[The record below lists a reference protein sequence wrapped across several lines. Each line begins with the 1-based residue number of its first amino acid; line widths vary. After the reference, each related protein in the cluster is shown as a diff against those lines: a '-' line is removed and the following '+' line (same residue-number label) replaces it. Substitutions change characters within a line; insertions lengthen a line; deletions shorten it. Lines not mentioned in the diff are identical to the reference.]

1 MKAKR
6 LHSESIPESQLIL
19 NADGSV
25 YHLGITGEQIADTVI
40 VVGDPERV
48 PNITR
53 RFDSVFYRRA
63 GREFVVHTGRVGQ
76 REVTV
81 LSTGIG
87 VDNIDIVINELDAA
101 VNIDPATR
109 APREKLRQLDIL
121 RLGTCGALRE
131 EIEVGSVIA
140 SAYALGYDGVPW
152 HYAAE
157 PDPEESALM
166 EAFITHTAWP
176 QQLARPYCAKASSPL
191 LDQFARDYIHGITV
205 TANGFYGPQNRSLR
219 LPLADSGRMERVR
232 SFAFGDYKATNFE
245 MECAGI
251 YALAGMLNHRAL
263 TTCVVLANRYRERF
277 SKDPQHE
284 VNSLIDKTL
293 SHL

>member
-1 MKAKR
+1 MKATR
-6 LHSESIPESQLIL
+6 LHSGSIPESQLIL
-19 NADGSV
+19 NDDGSV
-25 YHLGITGEQIADTVI
+25 YHLGITGEHIANTVL

-53 RFDSVFYRRA
+53 RFDSVHYRRA

-87 VDNIDIVINELDAA
+87 VDNIDIVLNELDAA
-101 VNIDPATR
+101 VNIDPLTR
-109 APREKLRQLDIL
+109 APRAELRQLDIL

-131 EIEVGSVIA
+131 EIAVGTVIA
-140 SAYALGYDGVPW
+140 SAYAIGYDGVPW
-152 HYAAE
+152 HYGAQ
-157 PDPEESALM
+157 PEADEIAM
-166 EAFITHTAWP
+166 GEAFEQHTAWP
-176 QQLARPYCAKASSPL
+176 SILAKPYCAKASDAL
-191 LDQFARDYIHGITV
+191 LSRYATDFLKGITV

-219 LPLADSGRMERVR
+219 LPLANADRMERIR
-232 SFAFGDYKATNFE
+232 SFAHGQYNATNFE

-251 YALAGMLNHRAL
+251 YALAGMLNHRPL
-263 TTCVVLANRYRERF
+263 TACVVLANRYREEF
-277 SKDPQHE
+277 SPDPQKE
-284 VNSLIDKTL
+284 VNSLIDKIL

>member
-1 MKAKR
+1 MKAQR
-6 LHSESIPESQLIL
+6 LHTSAIPESQLIL
-19 NADGSV
+19 NDDGSV
-25 YHLGITGEQIADTVI
+25 YHLGITGEHIADTVL

-109 APREKLRQLDIL
+109 TPKAALRQLDIV
-121 RLGTCGALRE
+121 RLGTCGALRDD
-131 EIEVGSVIA
+131 IPVGTVIA
-140 SAYALGYDGVPW
+140 SAYGIGYDGVPW
-152 HYAAE
+152 HYGAE
-157 PDPEESALM
+157 PESDEVAMAEAFVAHVGWPSAL
-166 EAFITHTAWP
+166 A
-176 QQLARPYCAKASSPL
+176 LPYCAKASSAL
-191 LDQFARDYIHGITV
+191 LEHFAADFVKGITV

-219 LPLADSGRMERVR
+219 LPLADDQRMERIR
-232 SFAFGDYKATNFE
+232 SFAHGGYAATNFE

-251 YALAGMLNHRAL
+251 YALAGMLNHRPL
-263 TTCVVLANRYRERF
+263 TACVVLANRYREEF
-277 SKDPQHE
+277 SSDPQKE
-284 VNSLIDKTL
+284 VNTLIDKVL

>member
-1 MKAKR
+1 MKATR
-6 LHSESIPESQLIL
+6 LHTAAIPESQLIL
-19 NADGSV
+19 NGDGSV
-25 YHLGITGEQIADTVI
+25 YHLGITGEHIADTVL

-53 RFDSVFYRRA
+53 RFDSVHYRRA
-63 GREFVVHTGRVGQ
+63 GREFVVHTGRVGE

-101 VNIDPATR
+101 VNIDPVTR
-109 APREKLRQLDIL
+109 MPKTTLRQLDII

-131 EIEVGSVIA
+131 EISVGTVIA
-140 SAYALGYDGVPW
+140 SAYAIGYDGVPW
-152 HYAAE
+152 HYGAQPEADE
-157 PDPEESALM
+157 IAMSDAFVRHTSWPDV
-166 EAFITHTAWP
+166 
-176 QQLARPYCAKASSPL
+176 LAKPYCAKASDDL
-191 LDQFARDYIHGITV
+191 LKRYAADFIKGITI

-219 LPLADSGRMERVR
+219 LPLADDERMERIR
-232 SFAFGDYKATNFE
+232 SFDFPPYKATNFE

-251 YALAGMLNHRAL
+251 YALAGMLNHRPL
-263 TTCVVLANRYRERF
+263 TACVVLANRYREEF
-277 SKDPQHE
+277 SDHPQKE
-284 VNSLIDKTL
+284 VNALIDKVL